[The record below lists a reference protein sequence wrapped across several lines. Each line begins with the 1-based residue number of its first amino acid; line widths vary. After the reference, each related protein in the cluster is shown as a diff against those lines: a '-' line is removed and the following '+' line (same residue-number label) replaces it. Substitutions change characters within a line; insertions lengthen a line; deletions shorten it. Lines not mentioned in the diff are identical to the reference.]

1 MPKGAF
7 KNVTVSDAYMAL
19 WLSSAELSSQE
30 NPKG

>member
-19 WLSSAELSSQE
+19 WLTSAELSSQ
-30 NPKG
+30 